1 MKLFQHRDFDQAILR
16 ATEHFKSRGLR
27 PAMIEKDYYVTEILR
42 IVAGTG
48 DKVIF
53 KGGTSLLKGWDLI
66 ARFSEDIDIFLD
78 PAAFDPPL
86 GGNGINRELKELRDA
101 VAAHQD

>member
-1 MKLFQHRDFDQAILR
+1 MKLFEHADFDQAILR
-16 ATEHFKSRGLR
+16 AAEHFKAQASSRHDREGLFTSPR
-27 PAMIEKDYYVTEILR
+27 ACAS
-42 IVAGTG
+42 VAGAG

-78 PAAFDPPL
+78 PAPFDPPL
-86 GGNGINRELKELRDA
+86 GGNGINRELKKLRDA
-101 VAAHQD
+101 VAAHPG